1 MAAKKPTKP
10 KKFRQARSAAKADA
24 KKTFS
29 GNPQARLKDP
39 KLKLSAD
46 DKMAL
51 KEMRDSAKADLG
63 NKSTLTKKEFLKAD
77 NAAREAFRS
86 EMRAEFGE
94 YGGKKATPLDSPRNT
109 RVMKESAPRKI
120 TKNINPLNKTRTFVE
135 ASPIKSQTEKPK
147 TSKSAVDTA
156 ETKPAKTK
164 KAAAPKKPAVKKA
177 AVKKP
182 AVKKPATVST
192 TVDKT
197 LKTPEGKARYDKLIK
212 EGVKPKSALN
222 KALFYEAKLPSQKAA
237 ATPKAESKPKV
248 KKAGA
253 TKAGSFKNITDA
265 SLTSQEDAYRQSKV
279 DKLVKEGKLS
289 GSKEIAIRSKG
300 EVVKPGAKVPATTTQ
315 VARPIPGSD
324 TVVKKKGGKLGKFAK
339 GGAYLAAFTAAMDL
353 PNYTDA
359 AKRKAQAE
367 VDLYAA
373 KNKGKNPGFIDRTKI
388 AAKGMPM
395 VRDQV
400 LKYFTGGVVGKDAS
414 AYAAKAEKELAKYKE
429 SERKTANKNLRYG
442 PNGESLV
449 PGTDAWKKG
458 SKTRPKFAA
467 PGAAGGT
474 TPGTKPGA
482 TPGASGGSSGG
493 SKGGSSK
500 GGSTPSVTPG
510 STYTVKSGDT
520 LSAIAKA
527 SGVKLA
533 DIYAANKKFK
543 QNPKYKGGNMI
554 WSGTTVKIP
563 TIKK

>member
-1 MAAKKPTKP
+1 MAAKPTKP
-10 KKFRQARSAAKADA
+10 KKFRQARKDAKTAA

-29 GNPQARLKDP
+29 GKPQARLKDP
-39 KLKLSAD
+39 LAKLDLI
-46 DKMAL
+46 DKEAL
-51 KEMRDSAKADLG
+51 KEVSKESKGNFITDERG
-63 NKSTLTKKEFLKAD
+63 NKIQTKPVETAKERI
-77 NAAREAFRS
+77 AREKKAAMDKFRS
-86 EMRAEFGE
+86 RVAAEDGI
-94 YGGKKATPLDSPRNT
+94 A
-109 RVMKESAPRKI
+109 
-120 TKNINPLNKTRTFVE
+120 
-135 ASPIKSQTEKPK
+135 EKP
-147 TSKSAVDTA
+147 AA
-156 ETKPAKTK
+156 EKKITK
-164 KAAAPKKPAVKKA
+164 KAAAE
-177 AVKKP
+177 KP
-182 AVKKPATVST
+182 AVKKPATASST
-192 TVDKT
+192 ASKQ

-212 EGVKPKSALN
+212 EGVKPKSAMN
-222 KALFYEAKLPSQKAA
+222 KALFYEAKLPSQKGA

-253 TKAGSFKNITDA
+253 TKNGAFKKVTDA

-300 EVVKPGAKVPATTTQ
+300 EVVKPGSKVPATRTQ
-315 VARPIPGSD
+315 VATRIPGSD
-324 TVVKKKGGKLGKFAK
+324 TVVKKKGKLGKFAK
-339 GGAYLAAFTAAMDL
+339 GGAYLAALTAVLDS

-373 KNKGKNPGFIDRTKI
+373 KNGGKNPGVVDRLKI
-388 AAKGMPM
+388 TAKGMPM
-395 VRDQV
+395 VQKQV
-400 LKYFTGGVVGKDAS
+400 LKYFTGGIVGEDAS
-414 AYAAKAEKELAKYKE
+414 VSAAKAEKELATYKAKQE
-429 SERKTANKNLRYG
+429 EKNRKFANKNLRYG
-442 PNGESLV
+442 PGGESLV

-458 SKTRPKFAA
+458 SKTRPKPVA
-467 PGAAGGT
+467 PGAAGST

-482 TPGASGGSSGG
+482 GSAGGGSSSGG
-493 SKGGSSK
+493 SKGGS
-500 GGSTPSVTPG
+500 GTTPSVTAG

-527 SGVKLA
+527 SGVKLS